1 MAAARTRGA
10 VAAGVADLTA
20 GPAAVTGDD
29 ELGGAAGAAR
39 ALRACRPRVGSLR
52 STRWTLMP
60 GPMPL
65 TPAIRVPSGQG
76 SAARGSRRAA
86 SLPRSSGCGRL
97 TPVVGGMI
105 PVLIASTVLI
115 RP

>member
-1 MAAARTRGA
+1 MAAVRTRGV
-10 VAAGVADLTA
+10 VAAGAAAPVPAVRASASVPAPGAAVADLTA
-20 GPAAVTGDD
+20 GPAAVTWDA
-29 ELGGAAGAAR
+29 EPGGAAGPTR

-76 SAARGSRRAA
+76 SAARG
-86 SLPRSSGCGRL
+86 
-97 TPVVGGMI
+97 
-105 PVLIASTVLI
+105 
-115 RP
+115 